1 MVAAGLGTSVL
12 ARWAVD
18 GAIADGRVSAS
29 RVGAEGITIQW
40 HAFYRP
46 DDSDAK
52 AIAEMLADWCAQ
64 TGFGS
69 S

>member
-12 ARWAVD
+12 ARWAVE
-18 GAIADGRVSAS
+18 GAIGDGRVSAS
-29 RVGAEGITIQW
+29 RVGPEGITIQW

-46 DDSDAK
+46 DDREAK
-52 AIAEMLADWCAQ
+52 AIAELLADWCAQ